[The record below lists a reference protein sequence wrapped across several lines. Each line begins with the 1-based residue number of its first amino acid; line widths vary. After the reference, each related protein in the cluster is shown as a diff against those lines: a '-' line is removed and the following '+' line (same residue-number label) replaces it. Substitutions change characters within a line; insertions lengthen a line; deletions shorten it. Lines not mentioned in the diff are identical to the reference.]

1 MQWMHLVGKNL
12 KWNGY
17 LWWCK
22 STQVG
27 WKSTQFEYCT
37 HIGFTIKQRYTIWTT
52 ILDGQKRIFINP
64 NNYINAPCTHKMS
77 HPDLGWT
84 SLLIPSLILTQTNYK
99 EYNLIFIISIILV
112 ELISQ
117 QIILRYFVNSY
128 LEICIT
134 L

>member
-1 MQWMHLVGKNL
+1 
-12 KWNGY
+12 
-17 LWWCK
+17 
-22 STQVG
+22 
-27 WKSTQFEYCT
+27 
-37 HIGFTIKQRYTIWTT
+37 
-52 ILDGQKRIFINP
+52 
-64 NNYINAPCTHKMS
+64 MS

-117 QIILRYFVNSY
+117 QIILRYFVDSY